1 MKERHCLFT
10 YIPHSPLD
18 KILSGDYCM
27 KKQTLGKYVYEKRLQ
42 NNYSLRDLGD
52 ITGLSY
58 SYIHSIEKDK
68 VIPSREVILQL
79 AEGLKGALPDEMLRL
94 GGLLPEN
101 EEEKKDLRIDRELFT
116 KRLRESIEKS
126 GWSIDAL
133 SVKTGIDAHFIE
145 RWQKEYPYETSRD
158 TVPNLIQLYK
168 LANALE
174 VTPDYLVG
182 YTDHPED
189 YHPAAPRPKNLRHI
203 LATETLMFDHIPLDD
218 KDKEKLT
225 KIIYAVF
232 GDTTEEEK

>member
-1 MKERHCLFT
+1 
-10 YIPHSPLD
+10 
-18 KILSGDYCM
+18 M

-94 GGLLPEN
+94 GGLLPETK
-101 EEEKKDLRIDRELFT
+101 EEETNFRIDRELFT
-116 KRLRESIEKS
+116 TRLRECIENS

-133 SVKTGIDAHFIE
+133 SVKTGIDAHLIE
-145 RWQKEYPYETSRD
+145 RWQKEFPYETSRD
-158 TVPNLIQLYK
+158 ATPDLIELYK
-168 LANALE
+168 LANALN

-182 YTDHPED
+182 YTDNPED
-189 YHPAAPRPKNLRHI
+189 YHPSAPRPKNLRHI
-203 LATETLMFDHIPLDD
+203 LASETLMFDHIPLDD

-232 GDTTEEEK
+232 GDDNEENDDKRK